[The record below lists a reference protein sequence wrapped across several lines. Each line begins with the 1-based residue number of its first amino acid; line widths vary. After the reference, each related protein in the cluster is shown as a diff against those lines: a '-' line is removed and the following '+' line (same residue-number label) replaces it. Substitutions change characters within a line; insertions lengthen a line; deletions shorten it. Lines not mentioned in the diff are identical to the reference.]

1 MFIYVNQYSIQKLI
15 FLDPLSSPTEN
26 LLPDDDW
33 NAVQLLLAG
42 FSGSL
47 KFWWDN
53 YLTEKERFQV
63 SKILNDEGEQNAV
76 IKFEQ

>member
-1 MFIYVNQYSIQKLI
+1 MQMPATAYLQ
-15 FLDPLSSPTEN
+15 T
-26 LLPDDDW
+26 DDDW

-42 FSGSL
+42 FNGSL

-63 SKILNDEGEQNAV
+63 SKSINEEG
-76 IKFEQ
+76 